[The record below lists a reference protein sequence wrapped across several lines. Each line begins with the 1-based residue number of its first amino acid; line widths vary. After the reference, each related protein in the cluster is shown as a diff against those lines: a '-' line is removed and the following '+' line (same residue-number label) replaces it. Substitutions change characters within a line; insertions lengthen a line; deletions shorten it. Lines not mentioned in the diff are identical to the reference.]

1 MKKILFLCAAVFSAQ
16 TLATIIPKPPTIAA
30 SSYILLDA
38 RSGEVIV
45 QENADQQLPPAS
57 LTKLMT
63 TYVVIH
69 ELVMGTIKE
78 TDDVRISVNAWRTGG
93 SKMFVREGTTV
104 PVIDL
109 LRGVIIQSG
118 NDASIALAEH
128 VAGSEDS
135 FADMM
140 NQFAANLNMPNTHF
154 LNATGLPA
162 QGHVTTARD
171 LATLATHIVYDHSRY
186 YPLYKEKEFTFNGI
200 HQPNRNL
207 LLYWD
212 PSVDGLKTGH
222 TDEAGY
228 CLVASAERDGTRLI
242 SVVMG
247 TSSDRARA
255 QESQKLLTY
264 GFRYYQS
271 HQVLAADT
279 ALQTADVWLGQED
292 EVGLGVDKDMV
303 ITIPRGQEG
312 NLVVSYSVDNI
323 LKAPIAKGAQ
333 LGTLKVTL
341 EDQVLA
347 ERPLVALNDV
357 EQAGLIARAWGYI
370 KLFFFKLFN

>member
-1 MKKILFLCAAVFSAQ
+1 MKKILLLCAAIFSLQ
-16 TLATIIPKPPTIAA
+16 THATIIPKAPTIAA
-30 SSYILLDA
+30 SSYILMDA
-38 RSGEVIV
+38 KSGEIIV

-63 TYVVIH
+63 SYVVIH

-78 TDDVRISVNAWRTGG
+78 DDPVRISVNAWRTGG

-104 PVIDL
+104 PLMDL

-118 NDASIALAEH
+118 NDSSIALAEH
-128 VAGSEDS
+128 VAGSEEA

-140 NQFAANLNMPNTHF
+140 NQFAANLGMTNTHF

-162 QGHVTTARD
+162 AGHLTTAHD
-171 LATLATHIVYDHSRY
+171 LAILATHIVYDHARY

-228 CLVASAERDGTRLI
+228 CLVSSAERDGTRLI

-247 TSSDRARA
+247 TASDRARA

-264 GFRYYQS
+264 GFRYFQS
-271 HQVLAADT
+271 HQVLAAGT
-279 ALQTADVWLGQED
+279 ALQKADVWLGKED

-312 NLVVSYSVDNI
+312 NLVVSYAVDNI

-357 EQAGLIARAWGYI
+357 EEAGFIARTWGYI

>member
-1 MKKILFLCAAVFSAQ
+1 MKKILLLCAAIFTAQ
-16 TLATIIPKPPTIAA
+16 THATIIPKPPTIAA
-30 SSYILLDA
+30 SSYILMDA
-38 RSGEVIV
+38 KSGEVIV
-45 QENADQQLPPAS
+45 EENADQQLPPAS

-118 NDASIALAEH
+118 NDSSIALAEH
-128 VAGSEDS
+128 VAGSEES

-140 NQFAANLNMPNTHF
+140 NQFAANLGMTNTHF

-162 QGHVTTARD
+162 EGHLTTARD
-171 LATLATHIVYDHSRY
+171 LATLATHIIYDHARY

-228 CLVASAERDGTRLI
+228 CLVSSAERDGTRLI
-242 SVVMG
+242 AVVMG
-247 TSSDRARA
+247 TASDRARA
-255 QESQKLLTY
+255 QESQKLLTH

-271 HQVLAADT
+271 HQVLAANT
-279 ALQTADVWLGQED
+279 PLQNADVWLGKQD
-292 EVGLGVDKDMV
+292 SVGLGVDSDMV

-312 NLVVSYSVDNI
+312 NLVVSYAVDNI

-341 EDQVLA
+341 EDKVLA
-347 ERPLVALNDV
+347 ERPLVALNEV
-357 EQAGLIARAWGYI
+357 EEAGFIARTWGYI

>member
-1 MKKILFLCAAVFSAQ
+1 MKKILLLCVAIFSLQ
-16 TLATIIPKPPTIAA
+16 THATIIPKPPTIAA
-30 SSYILLDA
+30 SSYILMDA
-38 RSGEVIV
+38 KSGEIIV

-78 TDDVRISVNAWRTGG
+78 TDDVQISVNAWRTGG
-93 SKMFVREGTTV
+93 SKMFIREGTTV
-104 PVIDL
+104 PLMDL

-118 NDASIALAEH
+118 NDSSIALAEH
-128 VAGSEDS
+128 VAGSEEA

-140 NQFAANLNMPNTHF
+140 NQFAANLGMTNTHF

-162 QGHVTTARD
+162 EGHLTTAHD
-171 LATLATHIVYDHSRY
+171 LAILATHIVHDHARY

-200 HQPNRNL
+200 SQPNRNL

-228 CLVASAERDGTRLI
+228 CLVSSAERDGTRLI

-247 TSSDRARA
+247 TASDRARA

-264 GFRYYQS
+264 GFRYFQS

-279 ALQTADVWLGQED
+279 ALQQADVWLGQED
-292 EVGLGVDKDMV
+292 QVGFGVDKDMV

-312 NLVVSYSVDNI
+312 NLVVSYAVDNI

-357 EQAGLIARAWGYI
+357 QEAGFIARTWGYI